1 MTDFLDS
8 LDALGLSAEKRK
20 LLAYLLLEEEV
31 EPIQT
36 QLITPRDS
44 TAAPPLSFAQQRLWV
59 LEHLA
64 PGTAAYTIPSVVRLT
79 GALNLAA
86 MQQSIN
92 AIVQRHEALRTT
104 FELLAEQP
112 VQIVAARLR
121 VPLWVLDLT
130 SMPATDRSPMA
141 LRLAST
147 DAQIPF
153 DLVRGPL
160 LRTVLL
166 RLAATEHVLLLTMHH
181 IVADGWSMGVFLRDL
196 AALYEALTRGLPAP
210 LHALPIQYADFAVW
224 QRQWLQGA
232 LLAEQLDYWKRHLAD
247 LPALALPTD
256 HPRPLAPSGRGSTH
270 ALVVARKQLAALL
283 ALCAQTDATLF
294 MLLLAAFGV
303 LLRWF
308 TEQEDIVIG
317 ADIAN
322 RTQVEVADLIG
333 FFVNLLVMRVDLSG
347 DPTVRELLM
356 RVRTICLEAY
366 SHQDLPF
373 ELLVDTLQPVREI
386 GRAPLVQVV
395 IVLQNAP
402 LPAVAL
408 TDLTLEPLDID
419 TGVAKFDLILNIT
432 ETPTGLRGGLKYNVD
447 LFEPATIARLAAMF
461 EALLPLM
468 ADQPEARLHDLTAQL
483 TAAARQHQ
491 LAQVQQLKA
500 ARQQT
505 FQARKRKLV
514 GRVAQG
520 EDQL

>member
-8 LDALGLSAEKRK
+8 MDALGLSAEKRK

-31 EPIQT
+31 EPMQSQVIA
-36 QLITPRDS
+36 PRDR

-59 LEHLA
+59 LEQLA
-64 PGTAAYTIPSVVRLT
+64 PGTAAYTIPSVVRLS
-79 GALNLAA
+79 GALKLAA
-86 MQQSIN
+86 LQQSIN

-112 VQIVAARLR
+112 VQIVAAHLR
-121 VPLWVLDLT
+121 VPLGVLDLT
-130 SMPATDRSPMA
+130 GLPTPERSPVA
-141 LRLAST
+141 LRLAIADT
-147 DAQIPF
+147 QIPF
-153 DLVRGPL
+153 ALVRGPL

-166 RLAATEHVLLLTMHH
+166 RLAPTEHVLLLTMHH
-181 IVADGWSMGVFLRDL
+181 IVADGWSLGVFLRDL
-196 AALYEALTRGLPAP
+196 AALYEALARGRPAQLP
-210 LHALPIQYADFAVW
+210 ALPIQYADFAIW

-232 LLAEQLDYWKRHLAD
+232 LLAEQLGYWKRQLAE
-247 LPALALPTD
+247 LPTLALPTD
-256 HPRPLAPSGRGSTH
+256 HPRPVALSGRSAIHTL
-270 ALVVARKQLAALL
+270 ALTRKQLNALL

-294 MLLLAAFGV
+294 MLLLAGFGV

-308 TEQEDIVIG
+308 TDQEDIVVG

-322 RTQVEVADLIG
+322 RTQGEVADLIG

-347 DPTVRELLM
+347 DPTVRELLL

-366 SHQDLPF
+366 AHQDLPF

-408 TDLTLEPLDID
+408 ADLTLEPLDIE
-419 TGVAKFDLILNIT
+419 TGVAKFDMVLNIT
-432 ETPTGLRGGLKYNVD
+432 ETPAGLRGGLKYNVD
-447 LFEPATIARLAAMF
+447 LFESATIARLMALF
-461 EALLPLM
+461 ESLLMLM
-468 ADQPEARLHDLTAQL
+468 ADQPQAQLHDLIAQL

-520 EDQL
+520 EDSL